1 MAIIKSSSDHLT
13 LNADG
18 STSDIKFQANGV
30 EKASISSAGAF
41 TSTTIDATKLT
52 GALPAISGA
61 SLTNLDA
68 SDLATGT
75 VSTARLGSGTADSTV
90 HLRGDGT
97 WAAAGGGKI
106 LQVVTISGGDTSRT
120 TVSTSTSS
128 PATVCTSASITPA
141 NISSRIYVTWSS
153 SIQKSVLNDM
163 EAYGYLYRGSTQVL
177 RFAAYLNNG
186 GTAYEASGATVMHVD
201 SPATASA
208 ITYYIKFA
216 RSTGSLVVN
225 NGADPMQ
232 ITLMEIAG

>member
-1 MAIIKSSSDHLT
+1 MSKLKFKSNTSGTGVITLAAPNTNTDRTLT
-13 LNADG
+13 LPDSTG
-18 STSDIKFQANGV
+18 TILDSTS
-30 EKASISSAGAF
+30 
-41 TSTTIDATKLT
+41 TLDATKLT

-61 SLTNLDA
+61 SLTSIPAGNL
-68 SDLATGT
+68 TGT
-75 VSTARLGSGTADSTV
+75 LPAISGANLTS
-90 HLRGDGT
+90 LP
-97 WAAAGGGKI
+97 GGGKI
-106 LQVVTISGGDTSRT
+106 LQVVTIASGDTSRT
-120 TVSTSTSS
+120 TVNTSTSS

-141 NISSRIYVTWSS
+141 STSSRIYVTWSS

-201 SPATASA
+201 SPATTSA

-216 RSTGSLVVN
+216 RSTGALVVN
-225 NGADPMQ
+225 NGADPQQ